1 MLHSVKKVIKSDFY
15 SMIPEKAGSCTG
27 CSVFN
32 LSALS
37 LSRLALREVFF
48 DHIMFFECFSNNFTI
63 RAFHR
68 SLKCFQSLLE
78 FAHGDVLILKF
89 ILIREFL
96 EQKYYLWFLSISK

>member
-1 MLHSVKKVIKSDFY
+1 
-15 SMIPEKAGSCTG
+15 MIAEKAGSCTG

-68 SLKCFQSLLE
+68 SLKCFQSLLK
-78 FAHGDVLILKF
+78 FAHGDVLILKLHF
-89 ILIREFL
+89 NWGILEAEIL
-96 EQKYYLWFLSISK
+96 PLVLVYQ